1 LDYGGVFFVAK
12 KGQKFRKYEL
22 EFMNK
27 VLKEY
32 REGSSAG
39 YLSNK
44 YGIPVGT
51 IRTWSFINK
60 RRGALGIVKRG
71 RSVGSKAK
79 DYKERYEILKK
90 FQGFLV
96 SQEQKRK

>member
-1 LDYGGVFFVAK
+1 MAK
-12 KGQKFRKYEL
+12 KGQKFRRYEL

-32 REGSSAG
+32 QEGLSAG

-60 RRGALGIVKRG
+60 HRGALGIVKRG
-71 RSVGSKAK
+71 RSIGSKAK

-90 FQGFLV
+90 YQDFLG
-96 SQEQKRK
+96 SQEQKKR

>member
-1 LDYGGVFFVAK
+1 
-12 KGQKFRKYEL
+12 
-22 EFMNK
+22 M

-32 REGSSAG
+32 QEKASAG
-39 YLSNK
+39 YLSKK

-60 RRGALGIVKRG
+60 HRGALGVVKKG
-71 RSVGSKAK
+71 RPTINQEK

-90 FQGFLV
+90 YQDFLV
-96 SQEQKRK
+96 SQEKKKR